1 MPEISEEEL
10 TLLRSARGLLDQ
22 LMTSPKTKKNIQ
34 SLVKTLHPNVVT
46 DEDQA
51 AEVLGPVREEIEAL
65 KKWKQDRE
73 DKDIEGQFDAK
84 FKALRGEGFTDDGIE
99 KLKKLM
105 VDRQIPD
112 VEAAVAL
119 FERQNP
125 APKETPDAL
134 RSRGWADIP
143 QGSEDTVK
151 ELMADESAWA
161 RKEAGKVFDEIRNGQ
176 VVGGDIGFGR
186 GG

>member
-1 MPEISEEEL
+1 MPEISDEEL

-51 AEVLGPVREEIEAL
+51 SEILAPVQEKLAAL
-65 KKWKQDRE
+65 EKWKQDRE
-73 DKDIEGQFDAK
+73 DKDIEGQFESK
-84 FKALRGEGFTDDGIE
+84 FAALRKDGWTEDGIE

-105 VDRQIPD
+105 VDRQNPD
-112 VEAAVAL
+112 VESAVAL

-143 QGSEDTVK
+143 QGQEDTVK
-151 ELMADESAWA
+151 ELMTDESAWA
-161 RKEAGKVFDEIRNGQ
+161 RKEAGKVFDEIRAGQ